1 MLRYHMAVITRDN
14 ALKRAVKRL
23 TTATG
28 STADFIGDATGLNPE
43 HPISLAIYD
52 ARETP
57 PDKLFFAKV
66 PKEAKIIYIID
77 AEGLIPKVG
86 LFKDERVVSLFS
98 YDAQFDDD
106 EFVATATKALRG
118 EIFGLQK
125 YFPWGVTSFSMV
137 VKNHDEKHKA
147 IEILM
152 QYANLAGVRGGVR
165 DRIQLVCDE
174 LMMNALYHAPTDKDG
189 KELFAGKSLKEL
201 AQLEHVSPIE
211 VRYACSG
218 RYFGVSVRDGGGSL
232 TRERTLEYMRKAQ
245 ATAAIETKTSGAG
258 LGLVSVLKSVSKL
271 VFNLEPGSSTEVVA
285 LFDMELF
292 AKGKVGARSLHLF
305 AVPESG
311 PGAAAEDEEAAT
323 PAKAANANGN
333 GTTGVP
339 AVEAVDTDLRRGPST
354 GWWVLAGILGVVL
367 GGLATAFYMKQQQ
380 SAEAAAAPVAA
391 SPQLRVI
398 PIPADAKV
406 RLDGQDIP
414 SGTPFTLPSDS
425 KEVVVSKDGYLPQ
438 TLPLGNL
445 ERDLTWTPQLAPAR
459 AAPPPPAP
467 KDDTPAPSPAPTGK
481 PAKGAAGEGKE
492 AASPAGKTPKGGAAG
507 AAGEGKE
514 PKDGASPAG
523 KTPK

>member
-14 ALKRAVKRL
+14 ALKRAIKRL

-28 STADFIGDATGLNPE
+28 STADYIGDATGLNPE

-52 ARETP
+52 AREAP

-174 LMMNALYHAPTDKDG
+174 LMMNALYHAPTDKEG
-189 KELFAGKSLKEL
+189 KELYAGKSLKEL
-201 AQLEHVSPIE
+201 AQLDHVSPIE

-232 TRERTLEYMRKAQ
+232 SRDRALEYMRKAQ

-305 AVPESG
+305 AAPEVPPE
-311 PGAAAEDEEAAT
+311 PEAREDEEA
-323 PAKAANANGN
+323 KAAPRAVAAANDEATAPVRTRAPVGAWI
-333 GTTGVP
+333 VA
-339 AVEAVDTDLRRGPST
+339 AVLGA
-354 GWWVLAGILGVVL
+354 VLASLG
-367 GGLATAFYMKQQQ
+367 TAFYLKN
-380 SAEAAAAPVAA
+380 SATATAAA
-391 SPQLRVI
+391 SPSASPRITVR
-398 PIPADAKV
+398 PTPKDATIL
-406 RLDGQDIP
+406 LDGKEAIAAD
-414 SGTPFTLPSDS
+414 TPFTLHENQMVEVSRDGFQPKRIPLENVESDLVL
-425 KEVVVSKDGYLPQ
+425 VV
-438 TLPLGNL
+438 
-445 ERDLTWTPQLAPAR
+445 DLVPATR
-459 AAPPPPAP
+459 
-467 KDDTPAPSPAPTGK
+467 
-481 PAKGAAGEGKE
+481 
-492 AASPAGKTPKGGAAG
+492 
-507 AAGEGKE
+507 
-514 PKDGASPAG
+514 
-523 KTPK
+523 

>member
-14 ALKRAVKRL
+14 ALKRAIKRL

-43 HPISLAIYD
+43 HPVSLAIYD

-77 AEGLIPKVG
+77 SEGLIPKVG
-86 LFKDERVVSLFS
+86 LFKDDRVVSLFS

-118 EIFGLQK
+118 EIFGVQK

-137 VKNHDEKHKA
+137 VKNHEEKHKA

-189 KELFAGKSLKEL
+189 KELYAGKSLKEL
-201 AQLEHVSPIE
+201 AQLDMVNPIE

-232 TRERTLEYMRKAQ
+232 SRDRALEYMRKAQ
-245 ATAAIETKTSGAG
+245 ASAAIETKTSGAG

-271 VFNLEPGSSTEVVA
+271 VFNLEPGTSTEVVA

-305 AVPESG
+305 VAPET
-311 PGAAAEDEEAAT
+311 PRGADTIEDEEGQGEA
-323 PAKAANANGN
+323 
-333 GTTGVP
+333 TGVT
-339 AVEAVDTDLRRGPST
+339 AREVTQTDLRRGGPGA
-354 GWWVLAGILGVVL
+354 GWWVLAGVLGVVL
-367 GGLATAFYMKQQQ
+367 GGMGTAYYMEQKN
-380 SAEAAAAPVAA
+380 AAAAAMAGPVTA
-391 SPQLRVI
+391 SPTLTVI
-398 PIPADAKV
+398 TVPRGARILLNGTTEIKAEKSVTVPPDSNNIV
-406 RLDGQDIP
+406 VHLDGY
-414 SGTPFTLPSDS
+414 T
-425 KEVVVSKDGYLPQ
+425 PQ
-438 TLPLGNL
+438 TIPLG
-445 ERDLTWTPQLAPAR
+445 EVTRDREIVVHLAKKEGGASPG
-459 AAPPPPAP
+459 PMPPAP
-467 KDDTPAPSPAPTGK
+467 KPAPGPAPKAAPSP
-481 PAKGAAGEGKE
+481 PAKPT
-492 AASPAGKTPKGGAAG
+492 SPPK
-507 AAGEGKE
+507 
-514 PKDGASPAG
+514 
-523 KTPK
+523 

>member
-14 ALKRAVKRL
+14 ALKRAIKRL

-52 ARETP
+52 AREAP

-77 AEGLIPKVG
+77 SEGLIPKVG

-98 YDAQFDDD
+98 YDSMFDDD

-137 VKNHDEKHKA
+137 VKNHEEKGKA

-174 LMMNALYHAPTDKDG
+174 LMMNALYHAPTDKEG
-189 KELFAGKSLKEL
+189 KELYAGKTLKEL
-201 AQLEHVSPIE
+201 AQLDMVNPIE

-232 TRERTLEYMRKAQ
+232 SRDRALEYMRKAQ
-245 ATAAIETKTSGAG
+245 ASAAIETKTSGAG

-271 VFNLEPGSSTEVVA
+271 VFNLEFGVSTEVVA

-305 AVPESG
+305 AAPEAPPDADSTI
-311 PGAAAEDEEAAT
+311 EDEEAAAAAAT
-323 PAKAANANGN
+323 EGAANDEANY
-333 GTTGVP
+333 
-339 AVEAVDTDLRRGPST
+339 RIRSRGPV
-354 GWWVLAGILGVVL
+354 GAWVLAAILGATVAAM
-367 GGLATAFYMKQQQ
+367 GTAFYMKQ
-380 SAEAAAAPVAA
+380 ATPAAAAA
-391 SPQLRVI
+391 SGSPRLTVS
-398 PIPADAKV
+398 PTPSDATIL
-406 RLDGQDIP
+406 LDGKEPI
-414 SGTPFTLPSDS
+414 SANTPFTLHGNQTVEVS
-425 KEVVVSKDGYLPQ
+425 KEGFQPKSIPLANVQSDLILVVELV
-438 TLPLGNL
+438 
-445 ERDLTWTPQLAPAR
+445 
-459 AAPPPPAP
+459 PAP
-467 KDDTPAPSPAPTGK
+467 KPR
-481 PAKGAAGEGKE
+481 
-492 AASPAGKTPKGGAAG
+492 
-507 AAGEGKE
+507 
-514 PKDGASPAG
+514 
-523 KTPK
+523 

>member
-14 ALKRAVKRL
+14 ALKRAIKRL

-52 ARETP
+52 AREAP

-77 AEGLIPKVG
+77 SEGLIPKVG

-137 VKNHDEKHKA
+137 VKNHEEKHKA

-189 KELFAGKSLKEL
+189 KELYAGRSLKEL
-201 AQLEHVSPIE
+201 AQLEMVNPIE

-232 TRERTLEYMRKAQ
+232 SRDRALEYMRKAQ

-305 AVPESG
+305 AAPETPPDS
-311 PGAAAEDEEAAT
+311 ATIEDEEAGGGVVAAAANDEVTDQQQRARTPVGAWFLAAILGAVLASLGTAFYLKKAT
-323 PAKAANANGN
+323 PAAAATTGEEGVGPHFLTVRPTPADAIILLNNQPID
-333 GTTGVP
+333 TGVP
-339 AVEAVDTDLRRGPST
+339 IEIPGDGTD
-354 GWWVLAGILGVVL
+354 VVVVKKDGFQTDRTEIGKL
-367 GGLATAFYMKQQQ
+367 TKDLTLQIKL
-380 SAEAAAAPVAA
+380 APV
-391 SPQLRVI
+391 S
-398 PIPADAKV
+398 AK
-406 RLDGQDIP
+406 P
-414 SGTPFTLPSDS
+414 SGTP
-425 KEVVVSKDGYLPQ
+425 
-438 TLPLGNL
+438 
-445 ERDLTWTPQLAPAR
+445 R
-459 AAPPPPAP
+459 
-467 KDDTPAPSPAPTGK
+467 
-481 PAKGAAGEGKE
+481 
-492 AASPAGKTPKGGAAG
+492 
-507 AAGEGKE
+507 
-514 PKDGASPAG
+514 
-523 KTPK
+523 

>member
-14 ALKRAVKRL
+14 ALKRAIKRL

-28 STADFIGDATGLNPE
+28 STADYIGDATGLNPE

-52 ARETP
+52 AREAP

-137 VKNHDEKHKA
+137 VKNHEEKGKA

-189 KELFAGKSLKEL
+189 KELYSGRTLKEL
-201 AQLEHVSPIE
+201 AQLDHVSPIE

-232 TRERTLEYMRKAQ
+232 SRDRALEYMRKAQ

-305 AVPESG
+305 AAPEVPAEAESAEEG
-311 PGAAAEDEEAAT
+311 EGGDRGEPTAANDQAGAALRSRTPVGAWLLAA
-323 PAKAANANGN
+323 
-333 GTTGVP
+333 
-339 AVEAVDTDLRRGPST
+339 
-354 GWWVLAGILGVVL
+354 ILGAVVASL
-367 GGLATAFYMKQQQ
+367 GTAFYLKK
-380 SAEAAAAPVAA
+380 SATATASA
-391 SPQLRVI
+391 SPSASPRLTVR
-398 PIPADAKV
+398 PTPKDATIL
-406 RLDGQDIP
+406 LDGKESIAAD
-414 SGTPFTLPSDS
+414 TPFTLHENQMVEVSRDGFQPKRIPLDNVESDLVL
-425 KEVVVSKDGYLPQ
+425 VV
-438 TLPLGNL
+438 
-445 ERDLTWTPQLAPAR
+445 DLVPAPAPR
-459 AAPPPPAP
+459 PPH
-467 KDDTPAPSPAPTGK
+467 
-481 PAKGAAGEGKE
+481 
-492 AASPAGKTPKGGAAG
+492 
-507 AAGEGKE
+507 
-514 PKDGASPAG
+514 
-523 KTPK
+523 